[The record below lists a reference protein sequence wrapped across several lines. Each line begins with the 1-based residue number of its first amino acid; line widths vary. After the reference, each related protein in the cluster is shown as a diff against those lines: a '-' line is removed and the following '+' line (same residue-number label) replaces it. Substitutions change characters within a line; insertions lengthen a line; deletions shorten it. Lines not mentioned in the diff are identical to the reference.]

1 MDLSGL
7 NLGQLR
13 ELLDQVSK
21 EAEKREKHERQ
32 AAIDQIYSLAHQFGI
47 PLHTLLAMD
56 EKRKSRKATTPG
68 NVYQDPANAENTWG
82 GRGKRP
88 AWLQQALAAGGSLE
102 QFRVPMRP

>member
-1 MDLSGL
+1 MDLSGM

-13 ELLDQVSK
+13 ELLEQVSN
-21 EAEKREKHERQ
+21 EAEKREKHDRQ

-68 NVYQDPANAENTWG
+68 NTYRDPANPENTWT
-82 GRGKRP
+82 GRGERP
-88 AWLQQALAAGGSLE
+88 TWLQQALAGGADLAE
-102 QFRVPMRP
+102 FRVPMRP